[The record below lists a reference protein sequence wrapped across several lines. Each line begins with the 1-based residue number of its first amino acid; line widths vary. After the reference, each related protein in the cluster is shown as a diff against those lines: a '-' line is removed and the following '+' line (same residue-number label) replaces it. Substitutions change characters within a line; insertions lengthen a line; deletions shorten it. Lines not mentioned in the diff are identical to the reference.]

1 LPADAV
7 AQGLAM
13 NRRTLICALG
23 SLVAILSAAAYAQ
36 PSRSSPFPWA
46 PWKDIPAIAII
57 SAEDDYRL
65 AAVREAVDFWNAE
78 LSKLGSPFRLGHVAH
93 VVETD
98 PPGGPPYLRDPLAGN
113 TLSRLAKTLSRM
125 APAGDVIV
133 ALSNE
138 SDFRA
143 FTSATPD
150 LQKVIVPIPDLRAY
164 MRMLPGLARNV
175 VAHELG
181 HVIGLGHN
189 VDAMTLMCG
198 KPWCAR
204 LDIPNEG
211 FLPITESE
219 KTKLLEMYP
228 PNWQPQPFRKWI
240 TDPPY
245 SPGQRARTLGGFIVE
260 SASADL
266 GLIHGLS
273 PATHPIQ

>member
-1 LPADAV
+1 
-7 AQGLAM
+7 M
-13 NRRTLICALG
+13 NRRVLICVLG
-23 SLVAILSAAAYAQ
+23 SLVAVLPASGHAQ

-46 PWKDIPAIAII
+46 PWKDIPAIAVV
-57 SAEDDYRL
+57 SAEDDSRL
-65 AAVREAVDFWNAE
+65 PAVREAVDFWNAE

-93 VVETD
+93 VVEND
-98 PPGGPPYLRDPLAGN
+98 PPGAPPYLRDRLAGK

-133 ALSNE
+133 ALSKE

-143 FTSATPD
+143 FAWATPD
-150 LQKVIVPIPDLRAY
+150 LQKVVVPIPDLWAY
-164 MRMLPGLARNV
+164 TRMLPRLVSNV

-189 VDAMTLMCG
+189 GDAAALMCG
-198 KPWCAR
+198 EPWCAR
-204 LDIPNEG
+204 LRVDIPSDG

-228 PNWQPQPFRKWI
+228 PNWQPKPFRKWI

-245 SPGQRARTLGGFIVE
+245 PRIWG
-260 SASADL
+260 
-266 GLIHGLS
+266 
-273 PATHPIQ
+273 